1 MYEKE
6 LQRIL
11 NASQNNAL
19 TFFVG
24 AGVSALSGA
33 PTWKALI
40 HAISDK
46 LGRTRKDE
54 YSSDEY
60 LQIPQMFY
68 YSLGENKEEYYRFVK
83 EQLYSASLLP
93 NTIHRE
99 MLNLNP
105 VSFITTNYDTLLED
119 AAVQYCQ
126 SFKVVSRD
134 EDVPTIFGD
143 RFILKL
149 HGDFKHNNFV
159 LKEEDYLNYSENF
172 KLIETLVKSIFST
185 NTVVFI
191 GYSLNDYNIK
201 LILNWTKTLLKG
213 SFREPIFLYV
223 GSSAITDTELIYQQS
238 KGLTVV
244 EWNKLITST
253 DDYLDRYNAIF
264 AALKNQSKLS
274 LEGKSEDEAFE
285 ILYNLLQPLDR
296 LNALRIEDVS
306 KRLYPYIRIRDDG
319 VIGLSQRDD
328 LLLKRFFAINLMPD
342 SQQNNLTKDVLGK
355 YHCILNVF
363 RKARIFEVEDGHKYR
378 RFVAGEVPFADNNCI
393 LFDYSAMHAFSEK
406 SYKSLDKNY
415 KKAFYLSRL
424 RRYDE
429 AFFHFSEIA
438 KQAFKDSD
446 YLLYYFAE
454 SNCISLRKVIKNV
467 NTWYHCYDLDAV
479 EALSPNDSEAE
490 NLFRRLP
497 VEFRNIYD
505 NLRDIHSANMLYK
518 YSYEAFTDGQ
528 KLQKAIESG
537 STEFGMTSSGKAICR
552 VNDYL
557 HFLLG
562 NGIIADVFSEY
573 RSAVKNLMSLLVYKY
588 STQGKKVLHEQP
600 FPFIDGN
607 DVYFDEIDFHCFIE
621 YFDAKEI
628 IALLSK
634 YHIETIEFQNMAS
647 IENAVNNLLDY
658 YSYAVKSSKN
668 NIDVIGLQTQIK
680 NCLALLRYVSIS
692 QGLVDKICG
701 FILTQEFR
709 EILINDKVLFLDR
722 QLVHRK
728 MYSKTTSK
736 IVENTLISYLDKHIA
751 ALKKGERFELFSAS
765 TGINYCNLVHYISAP
780 EEKYYSRRLSMR
792 ISQIINNNLSQMYY
806 QITQHYCGYVS
817 KNQQKKLIT
826 WANKLIQMNFS
837 FDLFKMLVQCDAR
850 ISKVA
855 KTQLK
860 EFLKQRIDAAK
871 KSDGSNGMVVYPTK
885 QPYEELDQVGY
896 WCLLNVLKA
905 KDFKEFLGNSAAF
918 DFYCEYAKFD
928 FSRFD
933 VSWLLNLYPHTLEQ
947 IARNTKVKERVRI
960 AIATTLDGKAIASSD
975 SQRLHKILVKHFC

>member
-24 AGVSALSGA
+24 AGVSALSDA
-33 PTWKALI
+33 PTWKELI
-40 HAISDK
+40 HAICDK
-46 LGRTRKDE
+46 LGQTRKDK

-60 LQIPQMFY
+60 LQIPQMLY
-68 YSLGENKEEYYRFVK
+68 YSLGENKEEYYKFVK
-83 EQLYSASLLP
+83 AQLYSSTLLP

-105 VSFITTNYDTLLED
+105 ASFITTNYDTLLED

-213 SFREPIFLYV
+213 EFREPIFLYA
-223 GSSAITDTELIYQQS
+223 GTSSLTDTELLYQQS

-244 EWNKLITST
+244 EWNKLIAST
-253 DDYLDRYNAIF
+253 DDYLERYYAFF

-285 ILYNLLQPLDR
+285 ILYNLIQPLDR

-328 LLLKRFFAINLMPD
+328 LLLKKFFAINLMPD
-342 SQQNNLTKDVLGK
+342 SQQNNLTKDVLVK

-363 RKARIFEVEDGHKYR
+363 RKARILEVEDGHKYR
-378 RFVAGEVPFADNNCI
+378 RFVSGKVPFADKNCI
-393 LFDYSAMHAFSEK
+393 LFDYSAMQAFSEK
-406 SYKSLDKNY
+406 KYKSLDKNY

-424 RRYDE
+424 RKYDE
-429 AFFHFSEIA
+429 AFFQFSEIA
-438 KQAFKDSD
+438 KQAFMDSD

-467 NTWYHCYDLDAV
+467 NKWYRCYDLDAV
-479 EALSPNDSEAE
+479 EALSPNESETE
-490 NLFRRLP
+490 NLFSRLP
-497 VEFRNIYD
+497 VEFRNTYN

-528 KLQKAIESG
+528 KLQNAIESG

-562 NGIIADVFSEY
+562 NGIVADVFSEY
-573 RSAVKNLMSLLVYKY
+573 RSAVKNLMSMLVYKY
-588 STQGKKVLHEQP
+588 STQGKKVLQEQA

-628 IALLSK
+628 IALLNK
-634 YHIETIEFQNMAS
+634 YHIETIEFKNMALV
-647 IENAVNNLLDY
+647 ETAVNNLLNY
-658 YSYAVKSSKN
+658 YSYAVRSSIN
-668 NIDVIGLQTQIK
+668 DINVLELQRQIK

-692 QGLVDKICG
+692 QDLVDKICS
-701 FILTQEFR
+701 FILTREFS

-722 QLVHRK
+722 QLALRK
-728 MYSKTTSK
+728 MYSKKTSK
-736 IVENTLISYLDKHIA
+736 IIEDTLIFYLDMHIS
-751 ALKKGERFELFSAS
+751 ALRKGERFELLS
-765 TGINYCNLVHYISAP
+765 TNTGVNYYNLVYYISAP
-780 EEKYYSRRLSMR
+780 EDKYHSRRLSMR
-792 ISQIINNNLSQMYY
+792 ISQIIKNNLFQMCY
-806 QITQHYCGYVS
+806 QITHYYCGYVS
-817 KNQQKKLIT
+817 KSQQKKLVT
-826 WANKLIQMNFS
+826 WANKLIQTNFS
-837 FDLFKMLVQCDAR
+837 FDYFDMLVQCDAR
-850 ISKVA
+850 ISKYA
-855 KTQLK
+855 INQLK
-860 EFLKQRIDAAK
+860 VFLKQKVDEAK
-871 KSDGSNGMVVYPTK
+871 NHNSNGIVVFPTK
-885 QPYEELDQVGY
+885 GPYEELDQVGY
-896 WCLLNVLKA
+896 WCLINVLKA
-905 KDFKEFLGNSAAF
+905 KDFREFLGNSAAF
-918 DFYCEYAKFD
+918 DFYCEYTKFD

-933 VSWLLNLYPHTLEQ
+933 VSWLLNLYPHTLEK
-947 IARNTKVKERVRI
+947 IAKDEKVKEHVRVAIVNALKSKEIRI
-960 AIATTLDGKAIASSD
+960 SD
-975 SQRLHKILVKHFC
+975 SQRLQNILIEHFC

>member
-54 YSSDEY
+54 YSSDEN

-126 SFKVVSRD
+126 SFKVVSQD

-223 GSSAITDTELIYQQS
+223 GSSALTDTELIYQQS

-363 RKARIFEVEDGHKYR
+363 RKARILEVEDGHKYR
-378 RFVAGEVPFADNNCI
+378 RFVAGEVPFADKNCI

-406 SYKSLDKNY
+406 TYKSLDKNY

-454 SNCISLRKVIKNV
+454 SNCISLRKVI
-467 NTWYHCYDLDAV
+467 
-479 EALSPNDSEAE
+479 
-490 NLFRRLP
+490 
-497 VEFRNIYD
+497 
-505 NLRDIHSANMLYK
+505 
-518 YSYEAFTDGQ
+518 
-528 KLQKAIESG
+528 
-537 STEFGMTSSGKAICR
+537 
-552 VNDYL
+552 
-557 HFLLG
+557 
-562 NGIIADVFSEY
+562 
-573 RSAVKNLMSLLVYKY
+573 
-588 STQGKKVLHEQP
+588 
-600 FPFIDGN
+600 
-607 DVYFDEIDFHCFIE
+607 
-621 YFDAKEI
+621 
-628 IALLSK
+628 
-634 YHIETIEFQNMAS
+634 
-647 IENAVNNLLDY
+647 
-658 YSYAVKSSKN
+658 
-668 NIDVIGLQTQIK
+668 
-680 NCLALLRYVSIS
+680 
-692 QGLVDKICG
+692 
-701 FILTQEFR
+701 
-709 EILINDKVLFLDR
+709 
-722 QLVHRK
+722 
-728 MYSKTTSK
+728 K

-850 ISKVA
+850 ISKAA

-860 EFLKQRIDAAK
+860 VYLKQRIDAAK
-871 KSDGSNGMVVYPTK
+871 NKNNNGVVVYPTK

-905 KDFKEFLGNSAAF
+905 KDFQEFLGNSEAF

-947 IARNTKVKERVRI
+947 IAKNAKVKERVRV
-960 AIATTLDGKAIASSD
+960 AIATTLDGEAIAPSD
-975 SQRLHKILVKHFC
+975 SQRLQSILVKHFC